1 MSDNAINSTTAP
13 EFFASVVAGVSSQAE
28 SELERRGVTLENAD
42 EWEEIAYAEDP
53 MAVAE
58 NVLYMVEF
66 RKKDGSD
73 RFRVEAVLNSLA
85 TFAEIVVETP
95 ARAAGNRKG
104 SGISSD
110 IETQR

>member
-1 MSDNAINSTTAP
+1 MTDVISSTTTP
-13 EFFASVVAGVSSQAE
+13 KFFASIVAGVSNQAE

-42 EWEEIAYAEDP
+42 EWEEITYAEDP

-95 ARAAGNRKG
+95 ARVAGNRKG

-110 IETQR
+110 IEAKQ